1 MTPQWAQLQ
10 DLFLHFLSLS
20 LLSIGGGISTAPE
33 MHRYLV
39 THRHWLSDT
48 SFTESIALAQAAP
61 GPNIL
66 FVTVLG
72 WKVAGL
78 AGAVAATAGMMLP
91 STTLVLMATRWS
103 RQHQYSLGVRAFKVG
118 LAPLTLG
125 LMLATGWLLAQPYL
139 LSPGHRLSTLGL
151 IGLTMLF
158 TLNTRISLV
167 WLVLGGGLLGV
178 LGVV

>member
-1 MTPQWAQLQ
+1 MTVDWPQLQ

-20 LLSIGGGISTAPE
+20 LLSVGGGISTAPE

-39 THRHWLSDT
+39 TQRHWLSDT
-48 SFTESIALAQAAP
+48 TFTESIALAQAAP

-72 WKVAGL
+72 WKIAGL
-78 AGAVAATAGMMLP
+78 AGAVAATMGMMLP

-103 RQHQYSLGVRAFKVG
+103 RQHQHSLGVRAFKTG

-125 LMLATGWLLAQPYL
+125 LMLATGWLLAQPYVV
-139 LSPGHRLSTLGL
+139 PPDHRWSILTLM
-151 IGLTMLF
+151 GLTVLI
-158 TLNTRISLV
+158 TLKTRIGLV
-167 WLVLGGGLLGV
+167 WLVLGGGALGAFGLV
-178 LGVV
+178 